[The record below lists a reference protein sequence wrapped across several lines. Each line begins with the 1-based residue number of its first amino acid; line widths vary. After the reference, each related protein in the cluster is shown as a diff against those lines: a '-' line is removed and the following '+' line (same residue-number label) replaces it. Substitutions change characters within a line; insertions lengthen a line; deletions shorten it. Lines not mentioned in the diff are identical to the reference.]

1 MRCAPILLA
10 AVALAGCGLGA
21 GSERDGAAELR
32 VTRDFGQVP
41 LRQAEKPDVRE
52 GDTVMRFLR
61 SRAKVETR
69 YGGRFVQAI
78 DGLGGT
84 TSGDARRDWSYYV
97 NGIWAPTGAA
107 ERRLEPGDVIQWD
120 YRRWDAAE
128 RVPAI
133 VGSFPEPFIH
143 GAEGKRFPTRIEC
156 AERDAPACTEVSER
170 LSAAKIAAGFGSPGA
185 QAYGEVLRVMVGRW
199 SELRDLASL
208 EVLEQGPA
216 GSGVFA
222 RFRSQGRSLELLDE
236 AARRVRTLGAGAGLV
251 AAIVP
256 KEQQPVWLVTGT
268 DDAGVEAAAELLTPS
283 KLRNA
288 YAVAATPSGAVKL
301 PVR

>member
-1 MRCAPILLA
+1 MVRRAPILLV

-41 LRQAEKPDVRE
+41 LRGAKKTDVRE

-61 SRAKVETR
+61 SRADVETR

-84 TSGDARRDWSYYV
+84 TAGAKRDWFYYV

-107 ERRLEPGDVIQWD
+107 ERKLEPGDVIQWD

-133 VGSFPEPFIH
+133 VGSFPEPFAH

-156 AERDAPACTEVSER
+156 ADRDAPACTEVSER
-170 LSAAKIAAGFGSPGA
+170 LSAVKVAAGFGSPGA
-185 QAYGEVLRVMVGRW
+185 QAHGAVLRVMVGRW
-199 SELRDLASL
+199 SELRELASL
-208 EVLEQGPA
+208 ELLEQGPQA
-216 GSGVFA
+216 SGVFA
-222 RFRSQGRSLELLDE
+222 RVRRDGRAVHLLDDE
-236 AARRVRTLGAGAGLV
+236 GRPVRTLGAGAGLL

-256 KEQQPVWLVTGT
+256 KEQQPVWVVTGT
-268 DDAGVEAAAELLTPS
+268 DDAGVEAAAELLAPGP
-283 KLRNA
+283 LRNA
-288 YAVAATPSGAVKL
+288 YAVAATRSGAVKL

>member
-1 MRCAPILLA
+1 MVRRAPILLVA
-10 AVALAGCGLGA
+10 AALAGCGLGA

-41 LRQAEKPDVRE
+41 LRVAKKPDVRE

-78 DGLGGT
+78 DGLSGT
-84 TSGDARRDWSYYV
+84 ASGAKRDWSYYV

-128 RVPAI
+128 KVPAI
-133 VGSFPEPFIH
+133 VGSFPEPFVH

-170 LSAAKIAAGFGSPGA
+170 LSAVKIAAGFGSPGA
-185 QAYGEVLRVMVGRW
+185 QAHGEVLRVMVGPW

-208 EVLEQGPA
+208 EVLEQGPGA
-216 GSGVFA
+216 SGVFA
-222 RFRSQGRSLELLDE
+222 RFRGEGRSLELLDE
-236 AARRVRTLGAGAGLV
+236 AARGVRTLGAGAGLV

-256 KEQQPVWLVTGT
+256 KEQQPVWVVTGT
-268 DDAGVEAAAELLTPS
+268 DDAGVEAAAELLAPGP
-283 KLRNA
+283 LRNA
-288 YAVAATPSGAVKL
+288 YAVAATRSGPVRL